1 MSSIERGISN
11 PPDAV
16 IAKIAEVLK
25 CTSEEIRAALPDPV
39 TIAEDER
46 KFALFLNAVHA
57 AKADAKSKGLGRG
70 SAGVGSITCP
80 ACKTGTL
87 RYSVAAIN
95 GHMHGACT
103 TENCAR
109 WME

>member
-25 CTSEEIRAALPDPV
+25 CTSEEIRAAIPNP
-39 TIAEDER
+39 TEIAEGE
-46 KFALFLNAVHA
+46 KEFALFMEAVHA
-57 AKADAKSKGLGRG
+57 AKDDAKSKGFGRG
-70 SAGVGSITCP
+70 SAGRGSIACP

-87 RYSVAAIN
+87 RYSVAAVN